1 MIREEILEYCE
12 RHTTPEPEVLQ
23 QLARETHLTQVYPR
37 MLTGH
42 MQGTLLRM
50 ITAMLDPSAVLEIG
64 TFTGYGAVCMGMMLK
79 TQPRRP
85 RIHTIE
91 INPEQEEMIRKYLR
105 EAGLEEVVQLHIG
118 NATEIIPQLDFTWDL
133 VYIDADKENYLNYY
147 RLVLPR
153 LRPGGFIIADN
164 ALWDGK
170 VLDPGTTDKEALGM
184 IEFNEYVQGDPA
196 VENLLLPFRDGIM
209 VIRKLIR

>member
-1 MIREEILEYCE
+1 
-12 RHTTPEPEVLQ
+12 
-23 QLARETHLTQVYPR
+23 
-37 MLTGH
+37 
-42 MQGTLLRM
+42 
-50 ITAMLDPSAVLEIG
+50 
-64 TFTGYGAVCMGMMLK
+64 
-79 TQPRRP
+79 
-85 RIHTIE
+85 
-91 INPEQEEMIRKYLR
+91 MIRKYLR

-118 NATEIIPQLDFTWDL
+118 NAMEIIPQLDVAWDL

-147 RLVLPR
+147 RLVMPR

-170 VLDPGTTDKEALGM
+170 VLDPATTDKEALGI

>member
-42 MQGTLLRM
+42 LQGTLLRM
-50 ITAMLDPSAVLEIG
+50 VTAMLDPTEVLEIG
-64 TFTGYGAVCMGMMLK
+64 TFTGYGAVCMGMMVK
-79 TQPRRP
+79 TPPLRP

-118 NATEIIPQLDFTWDL
+118 NAMEIIPQLDVTWDL
-133 VYIDADKENYLNYY
+133 VYIDADKENYLNYF

-170 VLDPGTTDKEALGM
+170 VLDPGTTDKEALGI
-184 IEFNEYVQGDPA
+184 IEFNEYVQGDPT

-209 VIRKLIR
+209 VIRKLSR